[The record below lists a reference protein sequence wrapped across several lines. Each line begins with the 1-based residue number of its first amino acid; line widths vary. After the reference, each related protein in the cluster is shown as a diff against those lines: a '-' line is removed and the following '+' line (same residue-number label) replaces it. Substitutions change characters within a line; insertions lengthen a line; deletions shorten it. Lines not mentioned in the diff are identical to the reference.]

1 MASYF
6 IKWVAAAALALV
18 LLLGSQ
24 GAKADTGFDRAVGD
38 MFGAMSNTTDPHIF
52 MSAKRGVVSGG
63 GIEVRNK
70 MMNINAYNFQ
80 PPSLSIGC
88 NGISAFFGSFS
99 FITKEQLQ
107 QAMRAIA
114 TAAVMYAFKIA
125 LAAMCPTC
133 EEKLAALQ
141 DKMDKWN
148 MGNLN
153 ACEIGEKLV
162 RDTKLEGAIQEKSK
176 AFGMASGLRDDR
188 EDASARGEGRSPSA
202 WANSRMTN
210 AMRNEV
216 FKGNQAWRLMKD
228 KGLGSWGIGVTKELM
243 EDVMSYTGTIVACV
257 PNVDAT
263 CPARAKA
270 SGAAEDVSIHYVEPS
285 MTLRE
290 LIKGRNGNRNVTRIV
305 CNDND
310 LCLNPRATEIPT
322 FKGIEERIKTVF
334 IGETGQG
341 GLVAKIRVPGAT
353 EPTTSEI
360 GWITN
365 TGSYGQIILSL
376 AKTNPDAAIAFVD
389 TFSEEMAATVVSQI
403 MGQYLQSIL
412 ISLSSEEGE
421 GTQEFREKA
430 REATQRLRQESR
442 PFFERTKSRS
452 AHLDYY
458 MRVRETSSERP
469 FLATTPAK

>member
-1 MASYF
+1 MFQHINKLFAMATL
-6 IKWVAAAALALV
+6 IMALLFA
-18 LLLGSQ
+18 SA

-38 MFGAMSNTTDPHIF
+38 MFGAMSNTTDPHVF

-176 AFGMASGLRDDR
+176 AFGMATGLRDDR

-202 WANSRMTN
+202 WSSSRMTN

-228 KGLGSWGIGVTKELM
+228 KGLGAWGVGVTKELM

-257 PNVDAT
+257 PNVDAS

-270 SGAAEDVSIHYVEPS
+270 SGAAEDVSVHYVEPS

-334 IGETGQG
+334 VGDTGNG
-341 GLVAKIRVPGAT
+341 GIVAKVRVPGAT
-353 EPTTSEI
+353 EPTAAEI

-389 TFSEEMAATVVSQI
+389 TFSEEMAATVVSQL
-403 MGQYLQSIL
+403 MSQYLQSIL

-430 REATQRLRQESR
+430 REATQRLREESK
-442 PFFERTKSRS
+442 PFFERTKSRT

-458 MRVRETSSERP
+458 MRVRDTSSERP
-469 FLATTPAK
+469 YLATTPAK

>member
-18 LLLGSQ
+18 LVLCSQ

-430 REATQRLRQESR
+430 REATQRLREESR

>member
-18 LLLGSQ
+18 FLLGSQ

-162 RDTKLEGAIQEKSK
+162 SDTKLAQSIQEKSK
-176 AFGMASGLRDDR
+176 AYNRASGLRDDH
-188 EDASARGEGRSPSA
+188 EDASLRGEGRSPSA

-430 REATQRLRQESR
+430 REATQRLREESR

>member
-18 LLLGSQ
+18 FLLGSQ

-310 LCLNPRATEIPT
+310 HCLNPRATEIPT

-430 REATQRLRQESR
+430 REATQRLREESR